1 MSRDRLHRNVESLIK
16 KLDKVTGET
25 IAWYIDASEEPYPND
40 DEHQMDVPNR
50 PELPSR
56 FFLTMKDVKNI
67 MRDRLTL
74 YVLEPFERSRGRAP
88 PYNVIVTL
96 DKNHRMFRGTD
107 SIYGSFIS
115 GNDKGLSEDDRGYD
129 KTIAC
134 SDSECYP
141 WIIVKPG
148 LDKFLEKVISVAK
161 RNMREVED
169 YVRDLRREDREDRE
183 REEREDRE
191 YREDRE
197 RKKRSRFYRKYRETN
212 EKREAARKRRER
224 REDRED
230 REDREAT
237 RKRKK
242 SKKKKKVKDEVS
254 KSGDGGLVPTVL
266 LGGLLGIIA
275 VMVGMR

>member
-1 MSRDRLHRNVESLIK
+1 MSRDRLHRDVNSLIK

-40 DEHQMDVPNR
+40 DENRVDVPNR

-88 PYNVIVTL
+88 PYDLIVTL

-134 SDSECYP
+134 SGSDCHP
-141 WIIVKPG
+141 WIVVKPG
-148 LDKFLEKVISVAK
+148 LDKFFEKVISVAK
-161 RNMREVED
+161 RNKREVED
-169 YVRDLRREDREDRE
+169 YVKDMERRIRREEREEKEDRRKRREDREDIG
-183 REEREDRE
+183 
-191 YREDRE
+191 
-197 RKKRSRFYRKYRETN
+197 KI
-212 EKREAARKRRER
+212 
-224 REDRED
+224 
-230 REDREAT
+230 
-237 RKRKK
+237 KRKK

-254 KSGDGGLVPTVL
+254 KSGDGGLVPTII
-266 LGGLLGIIA
+266 LGGLLGVIA
-275 VMVGMR
+275 VMVGMK